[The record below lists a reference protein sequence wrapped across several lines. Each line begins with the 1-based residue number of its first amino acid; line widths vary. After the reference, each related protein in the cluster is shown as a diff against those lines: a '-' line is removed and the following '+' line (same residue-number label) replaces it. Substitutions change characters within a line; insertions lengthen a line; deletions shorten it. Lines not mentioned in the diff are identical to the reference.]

1 MNTPNLKAI
10 IESNEEV
17 TFPVSL
23 LSVDELAKQLTDMDL
38 TTNVSCIKNT
48 NLGVVHMT
56 FQMNSELAKEEFLK
70 QSKLIEEK
78 KRELDEL
85 LGSSEALQQLRKS
98 MDFFSD
104 EMMRALNTKK
114 TNLSAIF
121 PNALMLDYKVIALGG
136 LEKKIGE
143 IFDTKKI
150 IKRLENNVG
159 ERLKDVLIER
169 EHIESITI
177 KGTEITMNSKDM
189 NLLLLLSD
197 ELKRPLSKEET
208 LTIK

>member
-10 IESNEEV
+10 IESNEEI

-85 LGSSEALQQLRKS
+85 LGSTEALQQFRKS
-98 MDFFSD
+98 MDLFSE
-104 EMMRALNTKK
+104 EMARTLNKNK
-114 TNLSAIF
+114 SNFSAIF
-121 PNALMLDYKVIALGG
+121 PNALILDYKVIALGG
-136 LEKKIGE
+136 LEKEIGKV
-143 IFDTKKI
+143 FDTKKI
-150 IKRLENNVG
+150 IERLESNVG
-159 ERLKDVLIER
+159 KRLKDVLIER
-169 EHIESITI
+169 ENFERITI
-177 KGTEITMNSKDM
+177 KGTEITINSKDM

-197 ELKRPLSKEET
+197 ELKRPLNHNEIS
-208 LTIK
+208 TIQ

>member
-23 LSVDELAKQLTDMDL
+23 LSVDELAKQLTDMDT

-143 IFDTKKI
+143 IFDTKQI